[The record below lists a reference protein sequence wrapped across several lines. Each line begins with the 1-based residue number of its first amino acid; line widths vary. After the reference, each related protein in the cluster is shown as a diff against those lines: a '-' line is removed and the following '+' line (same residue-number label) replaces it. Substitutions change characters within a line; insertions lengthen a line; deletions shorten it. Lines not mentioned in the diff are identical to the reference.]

1 MEPEWD
7 DYRLKNII
15 RMQSMVVG
23 YDSEAALDELS
34 KYSFASSD
42 FDQVTVAVRRT
53 AERVGQIP
61 EDVDKQVKNIANKLN
76 IKREKFQSH
85 KLETQSYFMNIL
97 FALGLDK
104 THGVCLD
111 LKPELPLI
119 LIYIDK

>member
-1 MEPEWD
+1 LYKDNSLAENTARILLDEAHLMEPEWD

-76 IKREKFQSH
+76 IKREKF
-85 KLETQSYFMNIL
+85 
-97 FALGLDK
+97 
-104 THGVCLD
+104 
-111 LKPELPLI
+111 
-119 LIYIDK
+119 